1 MSAGIDVLCIGDL
14 DVDLF
19 ISVPAIP
26 GFDQKVS
33 GKKLGQKPGG
43 MSANA
48 AVAVARLGRTSRLL
62 AAIGDDEPASGARA
76 ALTAENVDIRFLAER
91 QDTATFMCVVMLSP
105 SGEKSLIKLETD
117 AYLPRCS
124 DLVPEAFHGVR
135 HLHAT
140 YGFQEL
146 TTQAFRM
153 AAERGITTSLDL
165 EPPDI
170 RRAPERL
177 RETLALVDTLFLNA
191 EAFDE
196 LGRALEQDIQPHFLK
211 PHGEIIVT
219 LGAAGCRRLQGT
231 TSMDVGGFPV
241 AALDTTGA
249 GDCFAGAYLVGQLE
263 GFEIRDRLVF
273 ANAAAALST
282 LDFGAQAA
290 MPRRQDVEDFLASAA
305 GRTGIISIGAANA

>member
-1 MSAGIDVLCIGDL
+1 MNTGIDVLCIGDL

-48 AVAVARLGRTSRLL
+48 AVAIARLGRTSRLL
-62 AAIGDDEPASGARA
+62 AAIGDDEPAVGARA
-76 ALTAENVDIRFLAER
+76 ALNAEAVDLRFLAER
-91 QDTATFMCVVMLSP
+91 HDTATFMCVVLLSP

-124 DLVPEAFHGVR
+124 DLVPEAFDGVR

-140 YGFQEL
+140 YGFPEL
-146 TTQAFRM
+146 TTRAFRM
-153 AAERGITTSLDL
+153 AAERSITTSLDL

-196 LGRALEQDIQPHFLK
+196 LARVLERPVETDLLRSG
-211 PHGEIIVT
+211 GEIIVT
-219 LGAAGCRRLQGT
+219 LGAAGCRRLQGAA
-231 TSMDVGGFPV
+231 SMDIPGFPV

-249 GDCFAGAYLVGQLE
+249 GDCFAGAYLVGKLE

-290 MPRRQDVEDFLASAA
+290 MPRRQDVQGFLAASG
-305 GRTGIISIGAANA
+305 GRTKTFSNGSR

>member
-1 MSAGIDVLCIGDL
+1 MNTGIDVLCIGDL

-33 GKKLGQKPGG
+33 GQNLGQKPGG

-48 AVAVARLGRTSRLL
+48 AVAIARLGRTSRLL
-62 AAIGDDEPASGARA
+62 AAIGDDEAGRGARTT
-76 ALTAENVDIRFLAER
+76 LTAEGVDLRYLAER
-91 QDTATFMCVVMLSP
+91 RDTATFMCLVLLSP

-117 AYLPRCS
+117 AYLPRGS
-124 DLVPEAFHGVR
+124 DLAAEAFHGVR

-140 YGFQEL
+140 YGSPEL
-146 TTQAFRM
+146 TAQAFRM
-153 AAERGITTSLDL
+153 AVERGITTSLDL

-170 RRAPERL
+170 RRGPERL
-177 RETLALVDTLFLNA
+177 REILALVDTLFLNA

-196 LGRALEQDIQPHFLK
+196 LAHVLERSVATDLLRS
-211 PHGEIIVT
+211 GSEIIVT
-219 LGAAGCRRLQGT
+219 LGAAGCRHMQGK
-231 TSMDVGGFPV
+231 SSIDVAGFPV
-241 AALDTTGA
+241 SALDTTGA
-249 GDCFAGAYLVGQLE
+249 GDCFAGAYLAGKLE
-263 GFEIRDRLVF
+263 GLEIRERLVF

-290 MPRRQDVEDFLASAA
+290 MPRRLEVDRFLAASEGGA
-305 GRTGIISIGAANA
+305 RTSFNRSR